1 MPSGV
6 PLACAWLNHEPLRCS
21 AGRLLISR
29 LDELETDLGLPKMMS
44 ECERRKLPSTR
55 TGTEAAL
62 IARPELAL
70 VAGHAMLNPNVR
82 CLMR

>member
-1 MPSGV
+1 
-6 PLACAWLNHEPLRCS
+6 
-21 AGRLLISR
+21 
-29 LDELETDLGLPKMMS
+29 MMS